1 MTQTDPAHLSPA
13 AQDDEEKLSRMDLL
27 SSAFEFIKAREW
39 PDGYG
44 VHDVIS
50 VARFLNEECD

>member
-1 MTQTDPAHLSPA
+1 MSNPETNLSLA

-27 SSAFEFIKAREW
+27 SSAYGFISSREW

-44 VHDVIS
+44 VHDVLS
-50 VARFLNEECD
+50 VARFLETGDED

>member
-1 MTQTDPAHLSPA
+1 MTRTDPALSPA

-27 SSAFEFIKAREW
+27 SSAYGFISSREW

-50 VARFLNEECD
+50 VARFLETEDED